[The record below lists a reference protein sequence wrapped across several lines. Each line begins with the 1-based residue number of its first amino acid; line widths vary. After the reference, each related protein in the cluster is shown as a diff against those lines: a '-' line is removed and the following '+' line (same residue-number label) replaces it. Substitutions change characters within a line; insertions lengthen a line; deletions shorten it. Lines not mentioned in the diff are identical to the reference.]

1 MTAAAP
7 RLSLEPLVARYGG
20 VSGLARALGHER
32 AQVSK
37 WRSRGLPVT
46 TADAVAVALGL
57 HPVEVWPDW
66 YAVCDEADAA
76 A

>member
-7 RLSLEPLVARYGG
+7 RLSLEPLIGRYGG
-20 VSGLARALGHER
+20 VSGLARALGRER

-37 WRSRGLPVT
+37 WRSRGLPAT
-46 TADAVAVALGL
+46 TADVVAVALGL

-66 YAVCDEADAA
+66 YDVFHFEDAA